1 MYGTGSGGDIN
12 PRIGTGAGLGIVA
25 LPSAG
30 AGIEAAATS
39 LANGFVLS
47 FFVCCAV
54 VCFVMAARFYLMHR

>member
-30 AGIEAAATS
+30 AGIQSAATS
-39 LANGFVLS
+39 MASGFVLS
-47 FFVCCAV
+47 FLVCCAV
-54 VCFVMAARFYLMHR
+54 VCFVMATRFYLMHR

>member
-30 AGIEAAATS
+30 AGIQAAATS

-47 FFVCCAV
+47 LLVCCALV
-54 VCFVMAARFYLMHR
+54 FFTMGLRFYLMHR